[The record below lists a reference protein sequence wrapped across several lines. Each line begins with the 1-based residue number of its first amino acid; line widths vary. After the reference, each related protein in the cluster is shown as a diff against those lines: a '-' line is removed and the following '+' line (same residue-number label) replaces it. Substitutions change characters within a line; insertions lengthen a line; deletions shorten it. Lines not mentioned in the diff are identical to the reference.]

1 MTFIKMPTSEKRNM
15 LAQKRIQRFWAQTHT
30 HLYNKLKTI
39 LRKNADKP
47 KQLETQL
54 KSKRWERLQNCCRG
68 VIFLRTTTKNNYF
81 VRLAGVMMSC
91 AYFITHLPKIE
102 LPCFFTSMVA
112 FDLQKY
118 YIILK

>member
-1 MTFIKMPTSEKRNM
+1 MKHVSPETYSTFLGTD
-15 LAQKRIQRFWAQTHT
+15 T

-102 LPCFFTSMVA
+102 LPCFLHRWLLLTCKNITS
-112 FDLQKY
+112 Y
-118 YIILK
+118 